1 MKTFSKSGFTLI
13 ELMITVCII
22 AILST
27 IAVTVYRRVEVSRY
41 DEEAIGVLH
50 DFHAQALRLINDRGV
65 TTPDCIVANKQTS
78 VTEAMCNSNTGANT
92 TQCMFNYERVNQ
104 SGGHWVYQIC
114 LGNSAVADAAGGGA
128 GASTPV
134 NNSET
139 FVISAHS
146 CERHRVIL
154 TSASMETP
162 IIGFEGTTLPDAI
175 PLQGATWE
183 SKPTGAK

>member
-65 TTPDCIVANKQTS
+65 TTPDCIVADQQTS
-78 VTEAMCNSNTGANT
+78 VTEDACSGDAANT

-114 LGNSAVADAAGGGA
+114 LGNSAAADAAGGGA
-128 GASTPV
+128 GAGTPV

-146 CERHRVIL
+146 RERHRVIL

-162 IIGFEGTTLPDAI
+162 IIGFEDDALPNAI
-175 PLQGATWE
+175 PLNGATWK